1 MDALGAAQALLALAL
16 LPGGALLAA
25 CGWSAATAAGR
36 RGTWALDARE
46 VFALLLL
53 EVAVAQAPFP
63 GSPIGTLP
71 PGQGAAANLAVAA
84 LLVAGALVAA
94 MPPTRRR
101 MPLALAAVVVAA
113 ALGVGF
119 GAASLSLPA
128 ITGHPG
134 AAMLA
139 ARAGFVAAALLA
151 GPVLTSGT
159 RLSAAGEAT
168 LLAGLALLALSLLA
182 PPGLPAW
189 QGAVAAAAIV
199 VAAVAYAAG
208 VLRWRAQLA
217 RIDGG
222 TSVAC
227 VLAGAATLAAVTI
240 AALI

>member
-1 MDALGAAQALLALAL
+1 MLALAL
-16 LPGGALLAA
+16 LPGGALLAVS
-25 CGWSAATAAGR
+25 GWCAAAASGR

-53 EVAVAQAPFP
+53 DVAVAQAPFP

-71 PGQGAAANLAVAA
+71 PSQGAPANIAVAA
-84 LLVAGALVAA
+84 LLLSGALVAA

-101 MPLALAAVVVAA
+101 MPLMVAAVVVVA

-139 ARAGFVAAALLA
+139 ARAGFAAALLLA
-151 GPVLTSGT
+151 GPVLTSGS

-168 LLAGLALLALSLLA
+168 LLAGPALLALSLLV

-189 QGAVAAAAIV
+189 QGAVAAAATVV
-199 VAAVAYAAG
+199 VAVLYATG

-217 RIDGG
+217 RVDIG
-222 TSVAC
+222 TGVAC

-240 AALI
+240 AALT